1 MTKTSEGMSL
11 RAVIWGES
19 YFQDLYK
26 STNLT
31 QCWAMIPTT
40 KLQYKIENGIEN
52 LPWSLKG
59 EGMIYLI
66 ISKTAASCVTK
77 IKTCTYA
84 LQRDWRR
91 ELSAFTTVFSDR

>member
-1 MTKTSEGMSL
+1 M
-11 RAVIWGES
+11 A
-19 YFQDLYK
+19 
-26 STNLT
+26 
-31 QCWAMIPTT
+31 QCLVMIPTT

-59 EGMIYLI
+59 EGIIYLI